1 VGPRGHQRSAR
12 GLWQGVGRGRG
23 LWRRPCWSV
32 SVRVPWAWPGYTYV
46 PVVLEALEAL

>member
-1 VGPRGHQRSAR
+1 MLQRMAAGPRGHQRAA
-12 GLWQGVGRGRG
+12 RG